1 MRQVKNSRPVLS
13 KTEEEIA
20 NLNQRIGMI
29 GQEVGELK
37 EGLRSERQESL
48 RLYDLTSTELN
59 KLQQIEWDRQAK
71 KLSLED
77 YLMIAGYICL
87 AIMCVVMVIS
97 KLKKSPE

>member
-20 NLNQRIGMI
+20 NLNQRIGMM

-37 EGLRSERQESL
+37 SL
-48 RLYDLTSTELN
+48 CNFHNQDLAS
-59 KLQQIEWDRQAK
+59 LQQIEWDRQAK

-77 YLMIAGYICL
+77 YLRIAGYICL
-87 AIMCVVMVIS
+87 AIMCVVLVIS
-97 KLKKSPE
+97 QLKKSPE